1 MRITAII
8 VALNEAPFIATAVA
22 AIYPFVDRIFI
33 QTGYDRSWNNQRVE
47 PDGTVDEVLALPD
60 PDGKIS
66 LLIRRIPDEA
76 LARNLLMRM
85 DGYDLNHRHNNTV
98 GMQAEVASFCE
109 AADYFWVLDGDEI
122 YDPRSI
128 GALLGHLK
136 ATEPNVLLVRGI
148 NYFRSW
154 NYVVDPSD
162 NFFQPGFLKPGI
174 LFRENRNLDSSRYWR
189 LLFNKY
195 TRRLGADGLEPRVRA
210 LTGIQRAPE
219 NVAVFHHAAYVGD
232 DARMLKKIRLSVH
245 HGEMLSTWFEDIW
258 QKWTPTMRNIHPT
271 VPSTFAGVKYVPTPE
286 LPPIIRDAKWP
297 DGFVAAAPSP
307 PSA

>member
-33 QTGYDRSWNNQRVE
+33 QTGYDRSWNDQRVE
-47 PDGTVDEVLALPD
+47 PDGTVEAVLGLAD
-60 PDGKIS
+60 PDGKIA

-85 DGYDLNHRHNNTV
+85 DGYDLDHPHRNTL
-98 GMQAEVASFCE
+98 GMEAEVAAFCQ

-122 YDPRSI
+122 YDPRTI
-128 GALLGHLK
+128 GSLLAYLR
-136 ATEPNVLLVRGI
+136 AAAPNVLLVRGL
-148 NYFRSW
+148 NYFRTW

-162 NFFQPGFLKPGI
+162 EFFQPGFIKAGL
-174 LFRENRNLDSSRYWR
+174 LFRENRNLVASKYWR

-195 TRRLGADGLEPRVRA
+195 TRRLGADALEPRVRA
-210 LTGIQRAPE
+210 LAGVRRAPE
-219 NVAVFHHAAYVGD
+219 SVAVFHHAAYVGD

-245 HGEMLSTWFEDIW
+245 HREMLSTWFEDVW
-258 QKWTPTMRNIHPT
+258 RKWTPELRNLHPIQ
-271 VPSTFAGVKYVPTPE
+271 PSTFPGVKYVPPPE
-286 LPPIIRDAKWP
+286 LPPIIRDAQWP
-297 DGFVAAAPSP
+297 DGYVGAG
-307 PSA
+307 